1 MCLRRL
7 ALLLALVSLS
17 PPALAEEVYN
27 PKDPEPTAEETLLLE
42 YVNRLRADPQGEVKR
57 VRENPGN
64 HGQGRFIDWDLFQR
78 EMEDVEALPPL
89 VMNLKLLL
97 AARRHAYYL
106 AVNDKRGHVEE
117 DELSGFT
124 GIKMPQRITEAGYTW
139 TSWYENVY
147 VAREPWSV
155 HAGFVIDFDKKTPS
169 GMKDG
174 RGHRVNMLRPEL
186 REAGTGSYHRESDY
200 MYVEGF
206 ANRKD
211 PARLVGGVIYDD
223 KDGDKF
229 YSVGEGQG
237 GVTITSSDGSTS
249 RSWKSGAWALELK
262 SQDAVTLT
270 FKKGGKT
277 KTVKVAAGRQNVKV
291 DWIL

>member
-1 MCLRRL
+1 MTRLRVVLSL
-7 ALLLALVSLS
+7 ALLLVTT
-17 PPALAEEVYN
+17 PALAEDVFN
-27 PKDPEPTAEETLLLE
+27 PKDPEPTPEETLLLE
-42 YVNRLRADPQGEVKR
+42 YVNRLRADPQGEIKR
-57 VRENPGN
+57 VRADPGN
-64 HGQGRFIDWDLFQR
+64 HGRGRFIDWDLFER
-78 EMEDVEALPPL
+78 EMNDLEPLPPL

-106 AVNDKRGHVEE
+106 TVNDKRGHEEE
-117 DELSGFT
+117 DELTGFT

-147 VAREPWSV
+147 VARDPWSV

-186 REAGTGSYHRESDY
+186 REAGTGSYHRESDN

-211 PARLVGGVIYDD
+211 AVRLVGGVVYDD

-229 YSVGEGQG
+229 YSVGEGAG
-237 GVTITSSDGSTS
+237 GVTITSSDGSTA
-249 RSWKSGAWALELK
+249 RTWKSGAWALELK
-262 SQDAVTLT
+262 STDAVTLT
-270 FKKGGKT
+270 LKKGGKT
-277 KTVKVAAGRQNVKV
+277 KMVKVGAGKQNVKV